1 MYNYKHL
8 LLGYASGPGRGVGLF
23 DIFNFTAQAF
33 FDLSPATIMA
43 IAIIMLRQQNEQG
56 ILSKQDS

>member
-1 MYNYKHL
+1 MR
-8 LLGYASGPGRGVGLF
+8 LGRGGVGLF

-33 FDLSPATIMA
+33 FDLSIATIMA
-43 IAIIMLRQQNEQG
+43 IIIMLRQQNEQG